1 MAARDMPPHGPTV
14 PYDEIIDSSNIQCHI
29 CANVRV
35 TSWAAIGNHFQH
47 GHGVDVS
54 AGFIGL
60 QIQLD
65 KCGPISDEEVAHVSI
80 DHSSDLHFHC
90 RKCIGTE
97 GGYTRYNKTSA
108 PGHFA
113 RHHPRSGY
121 RKWFVMKDS
130 NILKNKSGKQLLL
143 TRAMQRH
150 VATAPTVRN
159 VTEADGGDDD
169 EDGESSSRR
178 GAPSDIPPDQS
189 CSDIV
194 RSDLPPDRSC
204 SDIVRSALRS
214 LSHERV
220 LIPTPGTSTS
230 RICLVPQSVAI
241 ELCAAA
247 YIEPLDDGRLYWAPR
262 TPVDMQQAVL
272 LDILPDGALKRMME
286 RTFGA
291 ATSSASIA
299 PTPAL
304 AGSAAPVNIG
314 AMHHLLRKWR
324 RANTDTATPSHG
336 IASPDPS
343 ADPTGIPTINA
354 VGGVLNNNHADDAED
369 VQDDKDSEEL
379 CDSVS
384 DEAASDEWT
393 SVLGDWRSLRAG
405 ETCVEEQATL
415 HCSDRSPQD
424 HAAPQLGATST
435 IAPGTKCLTKRARSA
450 QSHTRSASHLDR
462 AEGSASSE
470 DLYASSYS
478 DSCILAPRVGG
489 DLAPS
494 DRDLILRHRY
504 MSRGIGLKDTE
515 EEYIVKMLRNIQHGL
530 AVYRADYMPCDSE
543 TDVIIAGGIDIGA
556 LVGDAQ
562 CPLRYSEKVRNFMR
576 ELLKLDAEDD
586 DASSVN

>member
-1 MAARDMPPHGPTV
+1 MAARDMPPHGPTT
-14 PYDEIIDSSNIQCHI
+14 PYDGIIDSSNIQCHI

-35 TSWAAIGNHFQH
+35 TSWAAIGHHLQH
-47 GHGVDVS
+47 CHGVDVS

-65 KCGPISDEEVAHVSI
+65 KCGPISNEEVAHVSI
-80 DHSSDLHFHC
+80 DHSSDSHFHC
-90 RKCIGTE
+90 RKCIGID
-97 GGYTRYNKTSA
+97 GGYTRYNKVSA
-108 PGHFA
+108 PAHFA

-130 NILKNKSGKQLLL
+130 NILKNKSCKQLLL

-150 VATAPTVRN
+150 VTTAPTVRN

-178 GAPSDIPPDQS
+178 GAPSDIPPNQS
-189 CSDIV
+189 CSDTV
-194 RSDLPPDRSC
+194 RSDIPPDRSC

-220 LIPTPGTSTS
+220 LIPAPGTSTS

-272 LDILPDGALKRMME
+272 LDLLPDGTLKRMLE

-314 AMHHLLRKWR
+314 AMHH
-324 RANTDTATPSHG
+324 
-336 IASPDPS
+336 
-343 ADPTGIPTINA
+343 
-354 VGGVLNNNHADDAED
+354 NNHADDAED
-369 VQDDKDSEEL
+369 VQDDKDPEES

-405 ETCVEEQATL
+405 ETCVEEHATL

-435 IAPGTKCLTKRARSA
+435 IAPGTKCLTKHARSA
-450 QSHTRSASHLDR
+450 KSHTRSASHLDR

-478 DSCILAPRVGG
+478 DSSILAPRVGG

-515 EEYIVKMLRNIQHGL
+515 EEYIVKRLRNIQHGL